1 MQQELDSIVI
11 PTLAENPFMKN
22 DKKISKSVSS
32 TVREEKL
39 TGDAVLEEPRDD
51 TVEAIKKND
60 LTRELSTVLQN
71 LRKNEN
77 SRFNDQ
83 ADEKDADEKSC
94 HSLSSSEDEECTCK
108 CEDDEDNNIITENEE
123 EEISAL

>member
-39 TGDAVLEEPRDD
+39 TGDAVVEEPRDD

-77 SRFNDQ
+77 SRLNDQ

-94 HSLSSSEDEECTCK
+94 HSLSSSEDEECTCN

>member
-39 TGDAVLEEPRDD
+39 TGDAVVEEPRDD

-77 SRFNDQ
+77 SRSNDQ
-83 ADEKDADEKSC
+83 ADEKSC
-94 HSLSSSEDEECTCK
+94 HSLSSSEDEECTCN